1 MTISTHLLPHVSY
14 NFSCVFFLFSLFLLS
29 LLFHH
34 CRAPVS
40 TTRKLGLDLDAP
52 RQGLDLLKGQGLGLF
67 QGVADT
73 VTGLFAKVKKQA
85 VTPLIHAKITTATTS
100 TSSSSSSSSVQTPVT
115 ATSGGEGVVSAD
127 EGDDAGQ
134 KDVDA
139 KMALTIGRDGT
150 VTTSS
155 STTNTNTPHLRGGA
169 TAAAAAAVAVV
180 AAAVA
185 PLPTAATEPKTTTTS
200 TTTTTTTT
208 I

>member
-1 MTISTHLLPHVSY
+1 MSISPMYSI
-14 NFSCVFFLFSLFLLS
+14 FSLFLLS
-29 LLFHH
+29 FCFHH

-40 TTRKLGLDLDAP
+40 TTRKLGLDHLDAP
-52 RQGLDLLKGQGLGLF
+52 RQGLELLKGQGLELLKGQGLGLF

-73 VTGLFAKVKKQA
+73 VTGLFANVKKQA
-85 VTPLIHAKITTATTS
+85 VTPLIHTKTTTATT
-100 TSSSSSSSSVQTPVT
+100 TSSSSRSSSSSSVQTPVT
-115 ATSGGEGVVSAD
+115 ATSGSDGVVSAD

-155 STTNTNTPHLRGGA
+155 SSSNSNTPHLRGGA
-169 TAAAAAAVAVV
+169 TAAAAAAAVAVV

-185 PLPTAATEPKTTTTS
+185 PLTTAATEPKTTTT
-200 TTTTTTTT
+200 TT
-208 I
+208 INV

>member
-1 MTISTHLLPHVSY
+1 MALSTHLLPHVIFSY
-14 NFSCVFFLFSLFLLS
+14 LFLILFVSSSFSLS
-29 LLFHH
+29 HH

-52 RQGLDLLKGQGLGLF
+52 RQGLELLKGQGLGLF
-67 QGVADT
+67 HGVADT
-73 VTGLFAKVKKQA
+73 VTGLFAKMKKQA
-85 VTPLIHAKITTATTS
+85 VTPLIHAKITTATTA
-100 TSSSSSSSSVQTPVT
+100 TSSSSSSVQTPIT
-115 ATSGGEGVVSAD
+115 TTSGGEGVVSAD

-150 VTTSS
+150 VTT
-155 STTNTNTPHLRGGA
+155 NANTPHLRGGA

-185 PLPTAATEPKTTTTS
+185 PLPTATTEPKTTTTS
-200 TTTTTTTT
+200 TTTT